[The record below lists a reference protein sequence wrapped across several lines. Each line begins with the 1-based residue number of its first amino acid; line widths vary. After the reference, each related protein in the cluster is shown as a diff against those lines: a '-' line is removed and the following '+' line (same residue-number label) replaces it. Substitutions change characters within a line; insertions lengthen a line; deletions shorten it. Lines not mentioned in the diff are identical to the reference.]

1 MPLAGTRQPATIEFE
16 EFHKDG
22 ASSQKAGG
30 EATRLLG
37 KHQAGN
43 GWLEGGRS
51 SLLESAQEATLL
63 SVAMVCFPRQ
73 CNTLA
78 VMRGL
83 SNCAAEVVQVEG
95 HSIEVSA
102 NA

>member
-51 SLLESAQEATLL
+51 
-63 SVAMVCFPRQ
+63 
-73 CNTLA
+73 
-78 VMRGL
+78 
-83 SNCAAEVVQVEG
+83 
-95 HSIEVSA
+95 
-102 NA
+102 